1 MKIIHTSDWHLGR
14 TLYNCRRYP
23 EFEAFLD
30 WLADYIIE
38 NEIDALLVA
47 GDIFDTT
54 TPSNKAQELY
64 YRFLCRMASSSCR
77 NIVVTGGN
85 HDSPS
90 FLEAPD
96 ELLRVMNIHVIGSA
110 RQNLEEEIIELKNS
124 DGKVEALVCA
134 IPYLRDKDLRS
145 ALAGESI
152 EDKDKKMIEGLK
164 KHYHDLCEIAEQKR
178 KQLEDSQIPVIAMGH
193 LFAAGGQTL
202 EGDGVRELYV
212 GTLAQV
218 DRHSFPESI
227 DYLALGHLHIAQ
239 RVGGS
244 DTLRYS
250 GSPLPMGFNEG
261 KQQKKIIEIEFD
273 DKNPVI
279 AEISVPCFQK
289 LIKIAGDLNEI
300 EEKIEEIKLDY
311 PNAWLEIDYTG
322 AEVVSGLNDKLQNMI
337 ADSELEIRRTRNR
350 KLVERVLKK
359 TGAEDS
365 LENLDVYE
373 VFDRCLKANEVVAEQ
388 HEQLKSA
395 YREIVNTLQEEDVNA
410 E

>member
-30 WLADYIIE
+30 WLANYIIE
-38 NEIDALLVA
+38 NKVDALLIA

-64 YRFLCRMASSSCR
+64 YRFLCRMAGSGCR

-110 RQNLEEEIIELKNS
+110 RQNLEEEIIELKAV

-134 IPYLRDKDLRS
+134 VPYLRDKDLRS
-145 ALAGESI
+145 AIAGESI
-152 EDKDKKMIEGLK
+152 EEKDKKMIEGLK
-164 KHYHDLCEIAEQKR
+164 KHYQDVCGIAEKKR
-178 KQLEDSQIPVIAMGH
+178 KQLEDSQIPLIAMGH

-218 DRHSFPESI
+218 DRNTFPETI

-239 RVGGS
+239 KVGNS
-244 DTLRYS
+244 DKLRYS

-261 KQQKKIIEIEFD
+261 RQQKKIIEIEFEKRD
-273 DKNPVI
+273 TVI
-279 AEISVPCFQK
+279 SEVAVPCFQK
-289 LIKIAGDLNEI
+289 LIKIVGNLNEI
-300 EEKIEEIKLDY
+300 EEKINEIKLDH
-311 PNAWLEIDYTG
+311 PDAWLEIEYTG
-322 AEVVSGLNDKLQNMI
+322 AELVSGLNDKLQKMV

-350 KLVERVLKK
+350 RLVERVLKK

-373 VFDRCLKANEVVAEQ
+373 VFERCLQANEIVPEQ

-395 YREIVNTLQEEDVNA
+395 YREIVTTLQEEDANA